1 MNKFSSI
8 FSQILSLFSRVEF
21 ERAIR
26 ETQAEKG
33 AKGFTCWGQFVGML
47 FCQLGQAHSL
57 REICTGLASCLG
69 KLRHIGI
76 TVAPKK
82 STLAYANEHR
92 PWELYQKVFYQLL
105 WRCHG
110 EFIGKKKFRFKNK
123 LMSFDASLIELCATV
138 FDWAKF
144 RTTKGAVKLHL
155 LLDHAG
161 YLPEYAHITN
171 GKVHEV
177 NILKRLQFS
186 PGAIIVIDR
195 GCVDYE
201 LFGRWTAE
209 GIYFVTRLKGNA
221 SYRVRGRLPLP
232 ENRNILKDEIIKF
245 KGFYAKEHC
254 SHPLRRIEVIDNETG
269 DTIVLLTNHMT
280 FGATTVSAIYKDRW
294 QIEIFFKTLKQN
306 LRIKTF
312 VGTSANA
319 LKVQIWTALI
329 AILVLKYL
337 KVRSTFGWSM
347 SNLVALLRLNLFTY
361 RDLWEWINKPTESPP
376 VMADIEQLSLRL
388 V

>member
-8 FSQILSLFSRVEF
+8 FGQILSLFPRLEF
-21 ERAIR
+21 EKLVKETGSEHRAKR
-26 ETQAEKG
+26 
-33 AKGFTCWGQFVGML
+33 FTSWGQFVAML

-57 REICTGLASCLG
+57 REICNGLTSCLG
-69 KLRHIGI
+69 KLRHLGI
-76 TVAPKK
+76 ATAPKR

-92 PWELYQKVFYQLL
+92 PWELFQKIFYQLL
-105 WRCHG
+105 SRCHR
-110 EFIGKKKFRFKNK
+110 EFIGKKRFKFKNK
-123 LMSFDASLIELCATV
+123 LMSFDATLIELCATM

-144 RTTKGAVKLHL
+144 RKTKGAVKLHL
-155 LLDHAG
+155 LLDHSG
-161 YLPEYAHITN
+161 YLPEYAHITE

-177 NILKRLQFS
+177 NILRRLQFS

-201 LFGRWTAE
+201 LFGLWTAE
-209 GIYFVTRLKGNA
+209 GVYFVTRLKDDA
-221 SYRVRGRLPLP
+221 SYKVIKGLPVP
-232 ENRNILKDEIIKF
+232 EKRNIIKDEIIKF
-245 KGFYAKEHC
+245 KGLYAEQDC
-254 SHPLRRIEVIDNETG
+254 PYELRRIEVLDKETG
-269 DTIVLLTNHMT
+269 DTVVLLTNHLT
-280 FGATTVSAIYKDRW
+280 FGSTTIAAIYKDRW

-319 LKVQIWTALI
+319 LKIQIWTALI
-329 AILVLKYL
+329 AILILKYL
-337 KVRSTFGWSM
+337 KVRSTFGWSL